1 MKNNYNKKMNHFIN
15 NNNNNNVVKEDKWM
29 IKIKLLINK
38 IFIIKSMFLIIV
50 IIYLSHSVNNKK

>member
-15 NNNNNNVVKEDKWM
+15 NNNNNVVKEDKWM
-29 IKIKLLINK
+29 IKIKLFINK
-38 IFIIKSMFLIIV
+38 IFIIKSMFLTIV